1 MKVLTLVS
9 TGLNRPDRD
18 KLIREEE
25 ADRHPR
31 SSYYSTMMNSDMLD
45 EKFLLN
51 APAWRRFLYKF
62 LPTLLSQ
69 IFEAY
74 FICHKYDIV
83 VTWAERLGYPFALLL
98 KLTGRSV
105 PHITLSSWI
114 SNPRKSKLLRF
125 SQSHIDRILMWST
138 VQKDLAINKLNVPPS
153 KIAFIRKF
161 ADQRFYR
168 PMNQETTMIC
178 AAGSEMRDYPT
189 LIEALRG
196 LDIRCHIATGMTR
209 GKLYDT
215 VKALYDINDIPPNV
229 TIGKKNYSE
238 LRELY
243 ARSRFVVVPVLPT
256 DTDNG
261 LTCILESMAM
271 GKAVICS
278 RTEGQVDVVQEG
290 ITGIFVPPQDPIAL
304 REAIL
309 SLWNNPE
316 LATQMGKAA
325 REYLEKYHTLE
336 QFVDSV
342 KQIAS
347 VAIAEKNKRK
357 NNIQK

>member
-9 TGLNRPDRD
+9 TGLNRPDRE

-31 SSYYSTMMNSDMLD
+31 SSYYSTAMNSDMLD
-45 EKFLLN
+45 EKFLSN
-51 APAWRRFLYKF
+51 APAWRRLIYKF

-69 IFEAY
+69 ILEAF
-74 FICHKYDIV
+74 FICHRYDIV
-83 VTWAERLGYPFALLL
+83 VTWAERLGYPFAILL

-105 PHITLSSWI
+105 SHITLSSWI
-114 SNPRKSKLLRF
+114 SNPKKSKLLKL
-125 SQSHIDRILMWST
+125 SQSHIDKILMWST
-138 VQKDLAINKLNVPPS
+138 VQKEFAITKLNIPPS

-168 PMNQETTMIC
+168 PINQKTTMIC

-189 LIEALRG
+189 LIEALR
-196 LDIRCHIATGMTR
+196 DVNIQCHIATGMTR

-215 VKALYDINDIPPNV
+215 VKALYDINDIPSNV
-229 TIGKKNYSE
+229 TIGKKNYLD

-243 ARSRFVVVPVLPT
+243 SRSRFVVVPVLPT

-290 ITGIFVPPQDPIAL
+290 VTGIFVPTQDPIAL

-309 SLWNNPE
+309 TLWNDPE
-316 LATQMGKAA
+316 RAERMGKAA

-342 KQIAS
+342 KQIAAT
-347 VAIAEKNKRK
+347 VIAKKNKRK
-357 NNIQK
+357 NNH

>member
-9 TGLNRPDRD
+9 SGLGRPDRD
-18 KLIREEE
+18 KLI
-25 ADRHPR
+25 ADEKADKHPR
-31 SSYYSTMMNSDMLD
+31 SSYYGSALNSDMLD
-45 EKFLLN
+45 E
-51 APAWRRFLYKF
+51 RFLQTAPRWRQFIYKY

-69 IFEAY
+69 IIEAY
-74 FICHKYDIV
+74 FICHRYDIV

-98 KLTGRSV
+98 KITGRRV

-114 SNPRKSKLLRF
+114 SNPKKSKLLRF

-138 VQKDLAINKLNVPPS
+138 VQKDFAINKLNIPQS

-161 ADQRFYR
+161 ADQKFFR
-168 PMNQETTMIC
+168 PIPQNTDMIC

-189 LIEALRG
+189 LIEAMRG
-196 LDIRCHIATGMTR
+196 LDIKCHIATGMTR

-215 VKALYDINDIPPNV
+215 VKALYDINDIPANM
-229 TIGKKNYSE
+229 TIGKKNYPE

-243 ARSRFVVVPVLPT
+243 AKSRFVVIPVLPT

-261 LTCILESMAM
+261 LTCLLESMAM
-271 GKAVICS
+271 GKAVICT
-278 RTEGQVDVVQEG
+278 RTEGQVDVIQEG
-290 ITGIFVPPQDPIAL
+290 ITGIFVPPKDPATL
-304 REAIL
+304 RNAIL

-316 LATQMGKAA
+316 LAERMGKAA

-336 QFVDSV
+336 QFVESV
-342 KQIAS
+342 KK
-347 VAIAEKNKRK
+347 IAEEVTKEKNEK
-357 NNIQK
+357 

>member
-9 TGLNRPDRD
+9 TGLGRPAPEKLLAEEKAD
-18 KLIREEE
+18 K
-25 ADRHPR
+25 HPR
-31 SSYYSTMMNSDMLD
+31 SSFYASSLNSDMLD
-45 EKFLLN
+45 ERFLQM
-51 APAWRRFLYKF
+51 APAWRRFFYKYF
-62 LPTLLSQ
+62 PTLLAQ
-69 IFEAY
+69 ITEAY
-74 FICHKYDIV
+74 FICHRYDIV

-125 SQSHIDRILMWST
+125 SQSHIDKILMWST
-138 VQKDLAINKLNVPPS
+138 VQKDFAIKKLNVPSS

-161 ADQRFYR
+161 ADQRFFR
-168 PMNQETTMIC
+168 PIQQETNMIC

-196 LDIRCHIATGMTR
+196 LDIKCHIATGMTR
-209 GKLYDT
+209 GKLYNT
-215 VKALYDINDIPPNV
+215 VKALYDINDLPSNV
-229 TIGKKNYSE
+229 TIGKKNYPE

-243 ARSRFVVVPVLPT
+243 AQSRFVVVPVLPT

-271 GKAVICS
+271 GKAVICT
-278 RTEGQVDVVQEG
+278 RTEGQVDVIQEG
-290 ITGIFVPPQDPIAL
+290 ITGIFVPPKDPVAL
-304 REAIL
+304 REAIQA
-309 SLWNNPE
+309 LWNNPDLTE
-316 LATQMGKAA
+316 RMGKSA

-342 KQIAS
+342 KI
-347 VAIAEKNKRK
+347 IAEEVVREKIK
-357 NNIQK
+357 